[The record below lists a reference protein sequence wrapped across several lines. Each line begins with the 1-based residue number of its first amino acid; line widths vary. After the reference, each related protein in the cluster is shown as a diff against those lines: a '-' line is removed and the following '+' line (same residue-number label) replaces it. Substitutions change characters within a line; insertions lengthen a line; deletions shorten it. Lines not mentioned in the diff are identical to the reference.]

1 MTHSAANDFFIVV
14 SSCRRP
20 SPTRSAT
27 HLVSLFSQEKIL
39 WRTLAR
45 MPLRSS
51 TPGELFLLLIATT
64 SLCQVGVVRVAA
76 FVTLSP
82 LPSSHGPTFDTS
94 CRLNQ
99 RLTSPLLARQDDT
112 DMNTVTAPTSTTRPE
127 EVPAVVASVASHA
140 AQWRTTPLTTKIDLL
155 RRVLANTQTYADEWT
170 ALAQESRGVSPTRSD
185 HGCARADVWI
195 GGPATMGS
203 YLNGLIAVLE
213 HCEGQAED
221 DNNDKWLMPP
231 PPTNVRTVPGTG
243 RAIATVWPRTMLDR
257 LEAVGLKGELVLDD
271 EGAEQMSL
279 EEAYGAENGG
289 MAGILGAGNVD
300 APIELLCELF
310 LKSRVCVYKP
320 NPVNALQGRAMER
333 ILQPLVEAGC
343 LDFVHGGA
351 DVGAALVADPTLD
364 EVVLTGTA
372 STYDKIRPLV
382 SGGTNIT
389 AELGGVN
396 AWIVVPGKK
405 WNKRSVDNHARH
417 VAFARLANN
426 GHVCAAPQ
434 VVLVDE
440 QWPWREQFMDR
451 LRFWMAEYGGSPP
464 FYPGSDKVHSH
475 FQSLPGAELIPGDDA
490 FVDQQR
496 PVLFENVSIGDE
508 EGDFG
513 DILSREAFCPV
524 ISEVPLPSVPSDDE
538 GDDSSLAFLRSATK
552 FAEDNCFGSLTC
564 NILIPDNIVRKNAE
578 EFDSI
583 VAQLPFGIVGVNL
596 FPAFA
601 HSIPQLVWGAP
612 PGHLQSGCGF
622 IGNAGLYRRPQKA
635 VLRAPFNWIGRKCLC
650 VMPPKKTEKVFRRL
664 ARYKMRPTPLSQAML
679 FSALFLNF

>member
-1 MTHSAANDFFIVV
+1 MT
-14 SSCRRP
+14 P
-20 SPTRSAT
+20 
-27 HLVSLFSQEKIL
+27 
-39 WRTLAR
+39 
-45 MPLRSS
+45 
-51 TPGELFLLLIATT
+51 
-64 SLCQVGVVRVAA
+64 
-76 FVTLSP
+76 
-82 LPSSHGPTFDTS
+82 
-94 CRLNQ
+94 
-99 RLTSPLLARQDDT
+99 SPLLARQDDT
-112 DMNTVTAPTSTTRPE
+112 DMNTDTAPTRTTRPE
-127 EVPAVVASVASHA
+127 EVPAVVARVASHS
-140 AQWRTTPLTTKIDLL
+140 AQWRTTPLPTKLDLL
-155 RRVLANTQTYADEWT
+155 RRVLANTRACADEWA
-170 ALAQESRGVSPTRSD
+170 ALAQESRGVSSTRSE

-213 HCEGQAED
+213 HCDDSQAKD
-221 DNNDKWLMPP
+221 DDAAAKRRMPP
-231 PPTNVRTVPGTG
+231 PPTRVRAVEGSG
-243 RAIATVWPRTMLDR
+243 RTIATVWPRTVLDR

-279 EEAYGAENGG
+279 EEAYGEENGG
-289 MAGILGAGNVD
+289 GLAGILGAGNVD

-333 ILQPLVEAGC
+333 ILQPLVEVGC

-351 DVGAALVADPTLD
+351 NVGAALVADPTLD
-364 EVVLTGTA
+364 EVVLTGTTA
-372 STYDKIRPLV
+372 TYDKIRPLV

-440 QWPWREQFMDR
+440 RWPWRKQFMDR

-464 FYPGSDKVHSH
+464 FYPGSDQVHSH
-475 FQSLPGAELIPGDDA
+475 FRNLPGAEVIPGGDDA

-496 PVLFENVSIGDE
+496 PLLFENVSIGDE
-508 EGDFG
+508 EGVFG
-513 DILSREAFCPV
+513 EILSREAFCPV
-524 ISEVPLPSVPSDDE
+524 ISEVPLPSVASDDE
-538 GDDSSLAFLRSATK
+538 GDDSPLTFLRSATK

-601 HSIPQLVWGAP
+601 HSIPHLVWGAP

-622 IGNAGLYRRPQKA
+622 IGNAGLYRRPQKV

-664 ARYKMRPTPLSQAML
+664 ARYKMRPTPFSQAML
-679 FSALFLNF
+679 FSALFLNL